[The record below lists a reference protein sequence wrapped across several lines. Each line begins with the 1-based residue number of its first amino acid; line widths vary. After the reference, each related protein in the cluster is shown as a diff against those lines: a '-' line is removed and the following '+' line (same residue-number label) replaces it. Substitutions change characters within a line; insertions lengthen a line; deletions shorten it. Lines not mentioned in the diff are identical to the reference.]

1 MMKIVLA
8 SDHGGF
14 QLKEKIKAALFAQGH
29 DLIDLGTYSE
39 ESCDYPMYGKQAG
52 EYVASGLAERGVV
65 FCGTGIGIAIAA
77 NKVHGVRC
85 ATAIDDE
92 RVRLAS
98 SHNHA
103 NMLALGG
110 RFVSEEDALRYVD
123 IWLKTPWDE
132 GRHNERTAMLDG
144 M

>member
-1 MMKIVLA
+1 MKIVLA
-8 SDHGGF
+8 SDHGGYH
-14 QLKEKIKAALFAQGH
+14 LKETVKAELLKQGYE
-29 DLIDLGTYSE
+29 IVDLGTDSE
-39 ESCDYPMYGKQAG
+39 ASCDYPEYGRLAG
-52 EYVASGLAERGVV
+52 EFLVSGQAERGIV

-98 SHNHA
+98 EHNHA

-110 RFVSEEDALRYVD
+110 RFVSAEDALRYID
-123 IWLKTPWDE
+123 IWLNTPWAG
-132 GRHNERTAMLDG
+132 GRHDNRTAQLDK